1 MSVGKMDHDTEIA
14 QINHELE
21 ILRERRATYERSARR
36 LRVFFLWLPIVFLP
50 IVGTVFYQD
59 PVAGL
64 FIGGLTVVVCL
75 VALLWYSLDHK
86 QRRIVG
92 PAFGIFT
99 VYRTSDDQIIEE
111 QIAEREQRLTKLTA
125 AS

>member
-1 MSVGKMDHDTEIA
+1 MDRDTEIA

-50 IVGTVFYQD
+50 IVGTVFYQE
-59 PVAGL
+59 PVTGL
-64 FIGGLTVVVCL
+64 FIGGLTGVVCL
-75 VALLWYSLDHK
+75 VALLWYSLDHE

-99 VYRTSDDQIIEE
+99 VYRTSDDRIIEE
-111 QIAEREQRLTKLTA
+111 QIAEREQRLTELRA
-125 AS
+125 AN